1 MVYGHKLSFFMSS
14 NIDCNPK
21 NTRNV
26 LKGFFFFYRE
36 FLLLLSSFYLCL
48 GRFIPIMGF
57 LPDLLQFL
65 IDRLRKLKRIEPLP
79 YGYEFLF
86 LTLIDVLTGKEPVQ
100 GRERVNCIPLSSQ

>member
-1 MVYGHKLSFFMSS
+1 MIYGHKLSFFMSS
-14 NIDCNPK
+14 DIDCNPK

-36 FLLLLSSFYLCL
+36 FLLLLSSFYLYL
-48 GRFIPIMGF
+48 GRFIQIMGF

-65 IDRLRKLKRIEPLP
+65 IDRLRKLKRIEPLSN
-79 YGYEFLF
+79 GYEFLF

-100 GRERVNCIPLSSQ
+100 GSERPAIQPILS